1 MSLATAQPFYSLNP
15 EPQWGGVT
23 PLAQANPWLRLSL
36 RKVTELAQLPSGWD
50 GYGSHPI
57 QQPAVERVSDVLTIL
72 SYLDLPNPQLFP
84 VPGGGI
90 QIELRQD
97 ELELEIEILP
107 DGSIEYLLVLSN
119 NEMSEGAI
127 PSTSIG
133 DLLCLVYRFQG
144 KLAAVPQY

>member
-1 MSLATAQPFYSLNP
+1 MSFAKAQPFYRLNS
-15 EPQWGGVT
+15 EPQWGSVT
-23 PLAQANPWLRLSL
+23 PLAQATPWLRSSL
-36 RKVTELAQLPSGWD
+36 RKVTELALLPSGWD
-50 GYGSHPI
+50 GYGSRPI
-57 QQPAVERVSDVLTIL
+57 QQPAVERVSEVLTYL

-90 QIELRQD
+90 QIEMRQD
-97 ELELEIEILP
+97 DRELEIEILP

-119 NEMSEGAI
+119 GEMSEGAI

-144 KLAAVPQY
+144 NLATVPQ